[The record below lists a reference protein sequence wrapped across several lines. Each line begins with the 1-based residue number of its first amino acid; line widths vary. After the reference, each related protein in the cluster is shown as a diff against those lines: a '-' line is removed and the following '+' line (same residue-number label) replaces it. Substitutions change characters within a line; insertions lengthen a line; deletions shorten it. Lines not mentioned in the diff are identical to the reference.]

1 MVTTKKNVNKLKKRL
16 TKNYLS
22 WKIFVGVIALLFLF
36 LFLQIRDTKIDIPQ
50 LNSTANKYVI
60 SALDFDFYDE
70 EENLLIKQNA
80 IQDIGNVYQIDF
92 DKMKN
97 NLKGKENK
105 IFNNDK
111 TSHASSAIEEI
122 LKEIKFSDE
131 NTIRKLQNYND
142 FGRYFLK
149 VNNSEFDAQKIFLKD
164 YFYNIKKFV
173 KDRFDNLS
181 DDSTNFAIQNFINY
195 EVPLKKDLKTKK
207 LLHDKIIKSLPKKY
221 TRIREGTKII
231 DKNERVTTRHISMLQ
246 AMKDA
251 LMSNQNIW
259 SWDKI
264 TGNFILSLVLII
276 ISAIYLFFENKTVF
290 RSIQKLSL
298 LVSIFIITLCLSKLI
313 ELLVVKNSADF
324 IEFSK
329 YPLIVPFAA
338 ILISILINSKVA
350 LYIVSFLTILLG
362 VSLTV
367 DNSRF
372 LIINFFSSLIVI
384 TSAKSLRKRKQVFKV
399 FGKSLFAVI
408 PLVISFYF
416 VTSQFWTY
424 NLLIDIAMSIGFI
437 IATAILAVGLLPI
450 FETLFNIM
458 TDITLVE
465 YMDPNNE
472 ILRRLTLEV
481 PGTYQH
487 SLILGNL
494 AESAAQAIGANALLC
509 KVATLYHDIGKLNNA
524 HYFTENQQS
533 GVNIH
538 QLLTPTE
545 SAHVIISHIKDGE
558 MIAKKNRLPQ
568 AFIDIIKEHHG
579 TTLVYY
585 FYCKEVELKGGN
597 LDEVDESKF
606 RYPGP
611 KPHSKEAAI
620 IMIADAVEATSR
632 SLDELSE
639 DTLKEMVDRVV
650 DDKAEDGQFDE
661 CELTFKE
668 LGIVKEALIKTL
680 MITGHV
686 RVKYPEKVK

>member
-1 MVTTKKNVNKLKKRL
+1 MVTAKKNVNKLKKRL

-22 WKIFVGVIALLFLF
+22 WKFFVGIIALLFLF

-50 LNSTANKYVI
+50 LNSTSSKYVI

-70 EENLLIKQNA
+70 EENLLIKENA
-80 IQDIGNVYQIDF
+80 VRDIGNVYQIDF
-92 DKMKN
+92 DKIKN
-97 NLKGKENK
+97 DLKGRENK
-105 IFNNDK
+105 LFNNDK
-111 TSHASSAIEEI
+111 TSHAASAIEEI

-149 VNNSEFDAQKIFLKD
+149 VNNSGFESHKILLKD

-173 KDRFDNLS
+173 KERFDNLS

-195 EVPLKKDLKTKK
+195 EFPLKKDSKTKK
-207 LLHDKIIKSLPKKY
+207 LLHDKIIKAVPKKY
-221 TRIREGTKII
+221 TKIKEGTKII
-231 DKNERVTTRHISMLQ
+231 DKNEKITTRHISMLQ

-251 LMSNQNIW
+251 LISNQNLW
-259 SWDKI
+259 SWDRV

-276 ISAIYLFFENKTVF
+276 ISALYLYFENKDVF

-313 ELLVVKNSADF
+313 ELLVIKNSADF
-324 IEFSK
+324 FEFSK
-329 YPLIVPFAA
+329 YPLIIPFAA
-338 ILISILINSKVA
+338 ILVSILINSKVA
-350 LYIVSFLTILLG
+350 LYTVSFLTILLG

-384 TSAKSLRKRKQVFKV
+384 VSSKSLRKRKQVFKV

-416 VTSQFWTY
+416 VTSQIWTY
-424 NLLIDIAMSIGFI
+424 NLLIDIAMSVGFI

-494 AESAAQAIGANALLC
+494 AEAAAQAIGANALLC

-545 SAHVIISHIKDGE
+545 SAQVIISHIKDGE
-558 MIAKKNRLPQ
+558 TIAKKYRLPQ

-639 DTLKEMVDRVV
+639 DSLKEMVDRVV
-650 DDKAEDGQFDE
+650 GDKAEDGQFDE

-686 RVKYPEKVK
+686 RVKYPEKAK